1 MEGLRVFE
9 NRVDAGRELAAALK
23 DYAGKPDVIVLG
35 LARGG
40 VPVAAEVARALNCP
54 LDVWVVRKVGTPG
67 QPELAMGAVSSGG
80 ALKLNTELLER
91 LDITEQE
98 LELAVARERRELERR
113 ERLYRD
119 GRPAPNLKGLT
130 AILVDD
136 GLATGTSM
144 RAAIASVREQGA
156 AKIVVA
162 VPVGS
167 PDTCRAIAREADDV
181 ICVLKPRSLNAVS
194 QWYADFSQ
202 TSDHEVQQ
210 LLATH

>member
-119 GRPAPNLKGLT
+119 GRPAPSLKGLT